1 MSAVIRLQRPAA
13 ADREFLP
20 AALEIIETP
29 PSPVRIVLML
39 SICAIMTASLAWSYF
54 GRIDIHAAAK
64 GKIEPAGHVKVVEPL
79 ETGTV
84 AEILVTD
91 GQLVKAG
98 AVLLVLDG
106 REAAAE
112 LAEATHAMTAAQAEA
127 LRRQAEI
134 DAVRGGEIRPVA
146 SITWPADIPIATR
159 VREAAVLRGDLDEL
173 SSNLAN
179 LAAQERE
186 KLAAVEQLD
195 MSLSA
200 DQALVQPLSDRVE
213 LRRTLLNEGNGSKL
227 TLLDAVQSALENKVQ
242 IAGDTGRRS
251 MAVAAITSL
260 QTERKKTIESFL
272 ADNMRKLAD
281 ARRTADEK
289 AQERAK
295 AQARLDHMTLTAPI
309 DGRVQALSVSNRGQV
324 VTTGQEVM
332 RLVPTDGSVEI
343 QAYITNDDI
352 GFVTPGQTA
361 TVKIDSFPF
370 TRFGTLDAVVTDVA
384 YDAIPADQANQA
396 IDDATR
402 KADPASRGLT
412 PTAKPMTDLV
422 FQATLKPNRGA
433 ISVNGHDVPL
443 TAGMTVTVEIKT
455 GSRRIIGYLFSPIV
469 EVASQSM
476 GER

>member
-1 MSAVIRLQRPAA
+1 MAAVIRLHQPVR

-29 PSPVRIVLML
+29 PSPVRIALML
-39 SICAIMTASLAWSYF
+39 SICACVTAALAWSYF
-54 GRIDIHAAAK
+54 GRIDIHATAK

-84 AEILVTD
+84 ADVLVTD

-134 DAVRGGEIRPVA
+134 DAVHDGAVHPVA
-146 SITWPADIPIATR
+146 AVDWPADIPLPTR
-159 VREAAVLRGDLDEL
+159 AREQAVLRSDLAEL
-173 SSNLAN
+173 SSTLNNL
-179 LAAQERE
+179 LAQERE
-186 KLAAVEQLD
+186 KVAAVEQLD

-200 DQALVQPLSDRVE
+200 DQALVEPLADRVT

-251 MAVAAITSL
+251 MAVAAIASL
-260 QTERKKTIESFL
+260 QTERQKTTEAFL

-281 ARRTADEK
+281 ARRTVDEK

-309 DGRVQALSVSNRGQV
+309 DGRVQALSVSNPGQV

-332 RLVPTDGSVEI
+332 RLVPTGGPVEI
-343 QAYITNDDI
+343 EAYITNDDI

-370 TRFGTLDAVVTDVA
+370 TRFGTVDAEVMEVA
-384 YDAIPADQANQA
+384 YDAIPVDSANQA
-396 IDDATR
+396 IGDVTR

-422 FQATLKPNRGA
+422 FQATLKPNRDA
-433 ISVNGHDVPL
+433 ISVNGHQVPL
-443 TAGMTVTVEIKT
+443 TAGMTVSVEIKT
-455 GSRRIIGYLFSPIV
+455 GSRRLIEYLFSPVV
-469 EVASQSM
+469 EVANQALR
-476 GER
+476 ER

>member
-1 MSAVIRLQRPAA
+1 MSAVIRMLRPVP
-13 ADREFLP
+13 ADRAFLP

-29 PSPVRIVLML
+29 PSPVCIALML
-39 SICAIMTASLAWSYF
+39 SICACVTAALAWSYF
-54 GRIDIHAAAK
+54 GRIDIHATAK
-64 GKIEPAGHVKVVEPL
+64 GKIEPSGHVKVVEPL

-84 AEILVTD
+84 AEILVAD

-112 LAEATHAMTAAQAEA
+112 LAEATHDMTAAQAEA

-134 DAVRGGEIRPVA
+134 AAVKTGTPVD
-146 SITWPADIPIATR
+146 IHWPADIPAETR
-159 VREAAVLRGDLDEL
+159 AREEAVRQGDLAEL
-173 SSNLAN
+173 GATLAN

-186 KLAAVEQLD
+186 KVAAVEQLD
-195 MSLSA
+195 LSLLA
-200 DQALVQPLSDRVE
+200 DQALVQPLSDRVA
-213 LRRTLLNEGNGSKL
+213 LRRTLFGEGNGSKL
-227 TLLDAVQSALENKVQ
+227 NLLDAEQTALENKVQ
-242 IAGDTGRRS
+242 IAGDTGKRS

-260 QTERKKTIESFL
+260 QTERKKTVEAFL
-272 ADNMRKLAD
+272 ADDMRKLAE
-281 ARRTADEK
+281 ARRTADAK

-295 AQARLDHMTLTAPI
+295 AQARLDHLTITAPI
-309 DGRVQALSVSNRGQV
+309 DGRVQALAVSNRGQV
-324 VTTGQEVM
+324 VSTGQEVM
-332 RLVPTDGSVEI
+332 RLVPTDGPVEI
-343 QAYITNDDI
+343 EAYVTNDDI

-370 TRFGTLDAVVTDVA
+370 TRFGTLDAEVTEVA
-384 YDAIPADQANQA
+384 YDAIPADSANQV
-396 IDDATR
+396 IGDATR
-402 KADPASRGLT
+402 RADPASRGLT

-422 FQATLKPNRGA
+422 FEARLKPNANA

-469 EVASQSM
+469 EVASQAM

>member
-1 MSAVIRLQRPAA
+1 
-13 ADREFLP
+13 
-20 AALEIIETP
+20 
-29 PSPVRIVLML
+29 
-39 SICAIMTASLAWSYF
+39 
-54 GRIDIHAAAK
+54 
-64 GKIEPAGHVKVVEPL
+64 
-79 ETGTV
+79 
-84 AEILVTD
+84 
-91 GQLVKAG
+91 
-98 AVLLVLDG
+98 
-106 REAAAE
+106 
-112 LAEATHAMTAAQAEA
+112 
-127 LRRQAEI
+127 
-134 DAVRGGEIRPVA
+134 
-146 SITWPADIPIATR
+146 
-159 VREAAVLRGDLDEL
+159 
-173 SSNLAN
+173 
-179 LAAQERE
+179 
-186 KLAAVEQLD
+186 
-195 MSLSA
+195 
-200 DQALVQPLSDRVE
+200 LSDRVE

>member
-1 MSAVIRLQRPAA
+1 
-13 ADREFLP
+13 
-20 AALEIIETP
+20 LEIIETP